1 MPFIATTS
9 PDKATGA
16 VREMYARQQAAYG
29 YVPNYAKVFGDRPE
43 IMGLWAK
50 LLSGIRRNIEPRRFE
65 LVTLAAAQALGSSYC
80 CLAHGKVLTKYFSAD
95 ELETL
100 VSRPDGGSLSAAER
114 AMMRFARK
122 VVRDSSS
129 ITTADVEEL
138 KAHGFTD
145 ADVFD
150 IAATAAG
157 RAFFA
162 NLVESLGAE
171 PDATF
176 LEMDAALR
184 QSLTIGRPIDGEA
197 PERLPDEETP

>member
-9 PDKATGA
+9 PNKATGA

-29 YVPNYAKVFGDRPE
+29 YVPNYAKVFSDRPE
-43 IMGLWAK
+43 IMTLWAK

-80 CLAHGKVLTKYFSAD
+80 CLAHGRALTKYVSAD

-100 VSRPDGGSLSAAER
+100 VDKREGGSLSQAER
-114 AMMRFARK
+114 AMTRFARK
-122 VVRDSSS
+122 VVRASSR
-129 ITTADVEEL
+129 ITAADVDEL

-162 NLVESLGAE
+162 NLVESLGAS

-176 LEMDAALR
+176 LEMDEALR
-184 QSLTIGRPIDGEA
+184 QSLTIGRPIDGAE
-197 PERLPDEETP
+197 PERLPEEAA